1 MKILS
6 TPRFLRDYA
15 DLDTAIQGRVD
26 KQIKLLV
33 ENPRHHSLRIHKMEG
48 YPDIYEASV
57 TKGHRLTFQVS
68 GDTYVLRRVGT
79 HDILKTP

>member
-15 DLDTAIQGRVD
+15 NLDAAIQRRVD
-26 KQIKLLV
+26 KQLKLFL
-33 ENPRHHSLRIHKMEG
+33 ENPKHPSLRIHKMEG
-48 YPDIYEASV
+48 YSDIYEARV
-57 TKGHRLTFQVS
+57 TKGYRFTFQVF
-68 GDTYVLRRVGT
+68 GDSYILRRVGT